1 MSKQRLSLRLSAE
14 IREEIEAIKDRES
27 FDSRSEATREVL
39 RRGIEYSEDD
49 GDSAGE
55 QLTQVMTGVAA
66 VGAVVAS
73 LGVALGQTWSVSLVI
88 PFWGATFLSS
98 LLWAS
103 VRTLEGRDL
112 W

>member
-1 MSKQRLSLRLSAE
+1 MSKESVSLRVSE
-14 IREEIEAIKDRES
+14 SIREEIDQIEDREG
-27 FDSRSEATREVL
+27 FDSRSDATREVL
-39 RRGIEYSEDD
+39 RRGIEYSHD
-49 GDSAGE
+49 DSAGE

-73 LGVALGQTWSVSLVI
+73 LGVALGQPWPAPLVI
-88 PFWGATFLSS
+88 PFWGATFISS